1 MIGKKEFFK
10 NLGVLRNLTTCK
22 KLIGKKTGL
31 RNTSKFMEN
40 YLPRTVFVAEE
51 SMNASWVKQRVWKM
65 VICLGVGA
73 FLVLGLQ
80 LPNGWGQSDQTP
92 VTINENLARAKVYLV
107 AGDYRR
113 AVEAC
118 QKNIDLNPSVEAYVY
133 LAYVYQAID
142 GYLGSLVKQE
152 DYVKVEQ
159 LALNLTA
166 PEIIDIIDPP
176 NVMPRMAQE
185 LIHEGIRQQ
194 FDVTAAM
201 ANRLSRT
208 RTDEL
213 WAQQNLWREAK
224 PDSWWAGVPDVWKW

>member
-1 MIGKKEFFK
+1 MSISSVSE
-10 NLGVLRNLTTCK
+10 
-22 KLIGKKTGL
+22 
-31 RNTSKFMEN
+31 
-40 YLPRTVFVAEE
+40 
-51 SMNASWVKQRVWKM
+51 RVREM
-65 VICLGVGA
+65 MICLGVGVI
-73 FLVLGLQ
+73 VLGT
-80 LPNGWGQSDQTP
+80 LPLSNGWAQSDQIP
-92 VTINENLARAKVYLV
+92 VLPIQPLAHAKLYLM

-113 AVEAC
+113 AVGAC
-118 QKNIDLNPSVEAYVY
+118 QENIDRNPSVEAYVY
-133 LAYVYQAID
+133 LAYVYEAID
-142 GYLGSLVKQE
+142 GYLGSLAKQE

-166 PEIIDIIDPP
+166 RDILDLIDPP

-213 WAQQNLWREAK
+213 WAQQTRWRELK
-224 PDSWWAGVPDVWKW
+224 PDSWWTGVPDEWQW

>member
-1 MIGKKEFFK
+1 MNALWVRGRVCGIRVG
-10 NLGVLRNLTTCK
+10 LGVAVF
-22 KLIGKKTGL
+22 LIIAL
-31 RNTSKFMEN
+31 
-40 YLPRTVFVAEE
+40 
-51 SMNASWVKQRVWKM
+51 
-65 VICLGVGA
+65 LG
-73 FLVLGLQ
+73 FH
-80 LPNGWGQSDQTP
+80 GWAQSVQTP
-92 VTINENLARAKVYLV
+92 VSTNEYLARAKVYLGG
-107 AGDYRR
+107 GDYRR

-118 QKNIDLNPSVEAYVY
+118 QRNIDLNPSVEAYVY

-142 GYLGSLVKQE
+142 SYLDSLAKQE

-166 PEIIDIIDPP
+166 REMINLIDPP

-213 WAQQNLWREAK
+213 WAQQTLWREGK
-224 PDSWWAGVPDVWKW
+224 PDSWWTGVPDAWKW

>member
-1 MIGKKEFFK
+1 M
-10 NLGVLRNLTTCK
+10 R
-22 KLIGKKTGL
+22 
-31 RNTSKFMEN
+31 
-40 YLPRTVFVAEE
+40 
-51 SMNASWVKQRVWKM
+51 ASSVSEKVWEM
-65 VICLGVGA
+65 MMCLGVA
-73 FLVLGLQ
+73 VFFLVT
-80 LPNGWGQSDQTP
+80 LPPCNVWAQSDQIPLLTRNP
-92 VTINENLARAKVYLV
+92 LAHAKVYLM

-113 AVEAC
+113 AVVAC
-118 QKNIDLNPSVEAYVY
+118 QENIDRNPSVEAYVY

-142 GYLGSLVKQE
+142 GYLGSLAKQE

-166 PEIIDIIDPP
+166 RDILDLIDPP

-213 WAQQNLWREAK
+213 WAQQTRWRELK
-224 PDSWWAGVPDVWKW
+224 PDSWWTGTPEEWQW

>member
-1 MIGKKEFFK
+1 MHASSMKGRVCEMAIW
-10 NLGVLRNLTTCK
+10 LGVEVF
-22 KLIGKKTGL
+22 LI
-31 RNTSKFMEN
+31 
-40 YLPRTVFVAEE
+40 
-51 SMNASWVKQRVWKM
+51 
-65 VICLGVGA
+65 VG
-73 FLVLGLQ
+73 FQ
-80 LPNGWGQSDQTP
+80 LSTLWAQSDQISVKTH
-92 VTINENLARAKVYLV
+92 EHLGRAKIYLV
-107 AGDYRR
+107 VGDYRR

-118 QKNIDLNPSVEAYVY
+118 QQNIDLNPSVEAYVY

-166 PEIIDIIDPP
+166 REIIDLIDPP
-176 NVMPRMAQE
+176 NVMARMAQE

-201 ANRLSRT
+201 ANRLSRA

-213 WAQQNLWREAK
+213 WAQQTLWREAN
-224 PDSWWAGVPDVWKW
+224 PDSWWAGVPEAWKW

>member
-1 MIGKKEFFK
+1 MSASSVSERVREM
-10 NLGVLRNLTTCK
+10 VL
-22 KLIGKKTGL
+22 
-31 RNTSKFMEN
+31 
-40 YLPRTVFVAEE
+40 
-51 SMNASWVKQRVWKM
+51 
-65 VICLGVGA
+65 CLGMGVF
-73 FLVLGLQ
+73 FLVA
-80 LPNGWGQSDQTP
+80 LPLSNGWAESGQIP
-92 VTINENLARAKVYLV
+92 VSTNEHIAQAKVYLM

-113 AVEAC
+113 AVEAS
-118 QKNIDLNPSVEAYVY
+118 QRNIDRYPSVEAYVY

-166 PEIIDIIDPP
+166 RDILDLIDPP

-213 WAQQNLWREAK
+213 WAEQALWRELK
-224 PDSWWAGVPDVWKW
+224 PGSWWTGVPDAWQR

>member
-1 MIGKKEFFK
+1 M
-10 NLGVLRNLTTCK
+10 R
-22 KLIGKKTGL
+22 
-31 RNTSKFMEN
+31 
-40 YLPRTVFVAEE
+40 
-51 SMNASWVKQRVWKM
+51 ASLVSERVWAMK
-65 VICLGVGA
+65 ICIGVGI
-73 FLVLGLQ
+73 FLLGTLS
-80 LPNGWGQSDQTP
+80 LANGWAQSGQIRDRPIQP
-92 VTINENLARAKVYLV
+92 LAHAKVYLL

-118 QKNIDLNPSVEAYVY
+118 QENIDRNPSVEAYVY

-142 GYLGSLVKQE
+142 GYLGSLAKQE

-166 PEIIDIIDPP
+166 RDILDLIDPP

-213 WAQQNLWREAK
+213 WAEQTRWRELK
-224 PDSWWAGVPDVWKW
+224 PESWWTGIPVEWQW